1 MSKIGFKTK
10 EMERQ
15 ERLPVISNKKHEK
28 TEMSEEEADM
38 LAIALMRQR
47 IRKQAIELIDK
58 FLFNYGLIDYTT
70 NELKKLKELA
80 LTVAK

>member
-1 MSKIGFKTK
+1 MSRIGFKTK

-15 ERLPVISNKKHEK
+15 ERLPVLAKKQK
-28 TEMSEEEADM
+28 APEMSEEEADM
-38 LAIALMRQR
+38 LAIALMQQR
-47 IRKQAIELIDK
+47 IRKQAIELVDK